1 MKGIVVNVLCEEPCC
16 GSPPCERELTYKN
29 LFYICIDPACKCS
42 WLIETEG
49 GKTTFTK
56 NEAECKSYKEE
67 FISD

>member
-16 GSPPCERELTYKN
+16 EDPPCEQDLTYKN
-29 LFYICIDPACKCS
+29 LFYICIDPACKFECT
-42 WLIETEG
+42 IESG
-49 GKTTFTK
+49 SGKTFFTK